1 MAFEHRE
8 NSGSLFKN
16 DKKLSDM
23 HPDYK
28 GDGLINGKQV
38 WISAW
43 VKEGKNGKFMSLSF
57 TDKEA
62 VQQQGI
68 AQAKAV
74 FTKAGPDV
82 GDGAGNFDDDIPF

>member
-1 MAFEHRE
+1 MAYEHRE
-8 NSGSLFKN
+8 NSGCLFKN
-16 DKKLSDM
+16 DKKTTENHSD
-23 HPDYK
+23 YR

-43 VKEGKNGKFMSLSF
+43 VKKGAKGSFMSLSF

-62 VQQQGI
+62 VQQQGM

-74 FTKAGPDV
+74 VEPFP
-82 GDGAGNFDDDIPF
+82 NDDLGDIPF

>member
-1 MAFEHRE
+1 MAYEHRE
-8 NSGSLFKN
+8 NSGNLFKN
-16 DKKLSDM
+16 DKKTTENHSD
-23 HPDYK
+23 YR

-43 VKEGKNGKFMSLSF
+43 VKEGAKGKYMSLSF

-68 AQAKAV
+68 AQAKV
-74 FTKAGPDV
+74 VVEPFP
-82 GDGAGNFDDDIPF
+82 NDDLGDIPF